1 MSRIAK
7 YHYEKFT
14 FPRLLREDVLDDF
27 SGKTTQEIRALI
39 DEMDAE
45 AGGDTVRFHVETDYD
60 TGNESTWGVVMK
72 VYAEHTETDAEV
84 ASRIEKLKRN
94 LADDAKRRRAEAK
107 QRVEAEKAL
116 LAALKAKYEP

>member
-14 FPRLLREDVLDDF
+14 VPRLLREDVLNDL
-27 SGKTTQEIRALI
+27 SGVTTVEIRAFL
-39 DEMDAE
+39 EELDAE
-45 AGGDTVRFHVETDYD
+45 AGGDTVRFLVETDYD
-60 TGNESTWGVVMK
+60 DYGEGVRVK
-72 VYAEHTETDAEV
+72 VFAEHTETDAEV
-84 ASRIEKLKRN
+84 AKRIEMMKRD
-94 LADDAKRRRAEAK
+94 LAENAKRRRNEAK